1 MKYIKTFRFWI
12 AFFTIVY
19 TLVGFVF
26 IPWFLTNKTAS
37 LLKEKIG
44 LHVEIG
50 KAYFN
55 PYTFDLS
62 VHDILV
68 KDLNDKPVIAF
79 KKIFIDYMPIGL
91 FNSTILFKILKID
104 SPKLYVKLQ
113 KDGSLNLKNILPINK
128 NKSKSKS
135 TSSMP
140 DIVLQKI
147 DITNG
152 NINFSDFRGK
162 TPFNLELGPYAFKAH
177 DVSTKKGDLN
187 AHSFRTKIGKDSEI
201 FWEGGMKLNPLSFYG
216 EINIS
221 KLKLPKLYGYALP
234 NSNAILKNGLLSLV
248 LPYQIDLSKEL
259 KVNINKAKLT
269 LTKISITN
277 KNTKNIIIDIP
288 KIQVN
293 GFDLKWPEQDVTIQS
308 VELENSSIFTLM
320 DKNHEFSLVKSFQTQ
335 NHTNTSENNDTKP
348 WTFVLKNAKVSKT
361 KFTLVDMSLDK
372 PVKNELKNISL
383 HVKNISSTKTSP
395 IKYEFS
401 SIINTDTQ
409 LKFSGNF
416 LQKPLRVT
424 SKVQLSNL
432 HVKEFKPYIEPFVN
446 IYIKNANL
454 YLKAKID
461 ADFSK
466 KPYIDVNADA
476 FIKKLHINTLDNKK
490 LLTWEQLSLNEIQY
504 VYNPMSINI
513 KSIKIN
519 KPYIKV
525 MINKDGSTNFSNLIK
540 ESQKQEQ
547 KSQNEKAIKIKIG
560 PMVLVN
566 GTSDFSDFSLPFK
579 FKTHIHDLAG
589 NLSIIDFQTT
599 TPSLLNL
606 TGKIDKYGY
615 AKVEGRLTPSNI
627 KNDTTLNILFKNIDL
642 NTMTPYSGK
651 FIGYK
656 IKSGKLSM
664 DLKYSI
670 KKSKLLGDN
679 KINID
684 TLFLGETVKSPDAVS
699 LPLEL
704 AIALLKDSNG
714 QIDIDMPVSGNI
726 DNPDFSYSGV
736 IWGAIGNM
744 ITGIVTA
751 PFRFLGAILGID
763 GDALKSIDF
772 DKGSSA
778 IISTEHEKLSNLHK
792 ILSKRPSIKLTIQG
806 GYDEIYDVQA
816 LQKKKLITLI
826 SEELKKVKKDKKAT
840 KTDTYGIVL
849 KKLYTTKFTLKQYEK
864 EKKSMLINK
873 KGKKIK
879 LDEVAF
885 NTLLEDTLLK
895 EIKISHE
902 ELISLAN
909 QRATNIKDS
918 LIKEYKI
925 DKTRV
930 IINPPSRTNA
940 KRDRWIQSKLEI
952 TI

>member
-12 AFFTIVY
+12 AFFALIY

-50 KAYFN
+50 KANFN

-62 VHDILV
+62 VHNILV
-68 KDLNDKPVIAF
+68 KDLNNKPVIGF

-91 FNSTILFKILKID
+91 FNKTILFKTLEID
-104 SPKLYVKLQ
+104 SPKLYVKLK
-113 KDGSLNLKNILPINK
+113 KDGSLNLENILAVNK
-128 NKSKSKS
+128 SKSKSKS

-140 DIVLQKI
+140 DIILQKI

-152 NINFSDFRGK
+152 NINFSDLRSK

-187 AHSFRTKIGKDSEI
+187 AHSFRTKIGKDSEM

-221 KLKLPKLYGYALP
+221 KLKLPKLYSYALP
-234 NSNAILKNGLLSLV
+234 NSDAVLQNGLLSLV

-259 KVNINKAKLT
+259 KANINKAKLT
-269 LTKISITN
+269 LTKISIIN
-277 KNTKNIIIDIP
+277 KNTKNIIVDIP
-288 KIQVN
+288 KFQVN
-293 GFDLKWPEQDVTIQS
+293 GFDLKWPKQDVTIQS
-308 VELENSSIFTLM
+308 VKLENSSIFTLM
-320 DKNHEFSLVKSFQTQ
+320 DKNHEFSLIKSFQTQ
-335 NHTNTSENNDTKP
+335 NQTSTNDNNDTKP
-348 WTFVLKNAKVSKT
+348 WTFVLKNVKVNKT
-361 KFTLVDMSLDK
+361 KFTLIDISLAK
-372 PVKNELKNISL
+372 PVKNELKDISL

-395 IKYEFS
+395 IKYEFA

-409 LKFSGNF
+409 LKFSGNI

-424 SKVQLSNL
+424 SNMQLSNL
-432 HVKEFKPYIEPFVN
+432 HVKEFTPYIKPFVN
-446 IYIKNANL
+446 IDINNANL

-466 KPYIDVNADA
+466 KIDIEVNGDA

-490 LLTWEQLSLNEIQY
+490 LLTWEQLALNAIHYE
-504 VYNPMSINI
+504 YNPMSIEI
-513 KSIKIN
+513 KSIKVN
-519 KPYIKV
+519 KPYIK
-525 MINKDGSTNFSNLIK
+525 MIVAKNGTTNFSNLIK
-540 ESQKQEQ
+540 ESPKQEQ
-547 KSQNEKAIKIKIG
+547 KNQKPIKIKIG
-560 PMVLVN
+560 PMILVN

-579 FKTHIHDLAG
+579 FKTHIHDLVG
-589 NLSIIDFQTT
+589 NLSILDFQTT

-615 AKVEGRLTPSNI
+615 AKIDGRLTPSNI
-627 KNDTTLNILFKNIDL
+627 KNDTTLNVLFKNIDL

-651 FIGYK
+651 FVGYK

-664 DLKYSI
+664 DLKYSV
-670 KKSKLLGDN
+670 KKSELLGDN

-714 QIDIDMPVSGNI
+714 QIDIDMPVSGNM
-726 DNPDFSYSGV
+726 DNPDFSYGGV
-736 IWGAIGNM
+736 IWGAVGNM

-806 GYDEIYDVQA
+806 GYDEVYDVQA
-816 LQKKKLITLI
+816 LQKKKLISLI
-826 SEELKKVKKDKKAT
+826 SEELKKVKTDKKAT

-873 KGKKIK
+873 KGEKIK

-885 NTLLEDTLLK
+885 NTLLEDALLK
-895 EIKISHE
+895 DIKISYE
-902 ELISLAN
+902 ELILLAN
-909 QRATNIKDS
+909 QRAKNIKAS
-918 LIKEYKI
+918 LVKEYKI

-930 IINPPSRTNA
+930 TIKPPSLTNA

-952 TI
+952 AI